1 MESLGK
7 RMKKEELG
15 KMEVIFTE
23 DSFVI
28 DEQMKDTEAYQL
40 YKSNKYQ
47 FLYELGF
54 LHDSPSLLPGMQFL
68 VELSSRFVHKL
79 SRKPELE
86 VARDETKV
94 QFETDEAD
102 ELIGRVP
109 YVIGAEFVDEVWIQ
123 HQIERLNAVF
133 ANEIRSHGG
142 SVRTY
147 LEKKAQNLKVAERIY
162 FHFVENPDD
171 KKYPFAFLVTYATRD
186 KQKRIRH
193 LPLKNALVEYGGRR
207 DLLLALLSCLNKVAI
222 EIPWIAACMDSGD
235 IYHPIRLTSKEMYE
249 MLQMVPVIEKCG
261 ITCRVPN
268 WWKKKYS
275 SISMTVRVGE
285 DEAPLFGFD
294 SLLSQ
299 KPELTINGMALTKE
313 DIERLLEE
321 EEGLSFLKG
330 QWVEVNHRKL
340 QELLEKVENYDGSV
354 SLKEALMRS
363 YGSDEDDDPD
373 LNVTITNGKW
383 LSSMLHQLRKPS
395 DMKDYPLPKDFSATL
410 RPYQKEGYNWLMALN
425 GFSFGACLADDMGL
439 GKTVQVIACLE
450 ELYEQNKDDHC
461 LLIVPASLIGN
472 WERELQKFA
481 PSLPFAILHGRS
493 AAVLEE
499 ELKHLQSFL
508 YITTYGM
515 AMRIGGLKD
524 ITWKCLVLDEA
535 QAIKNPRTK
544 QTRTIKAIPGHMR
557 IAMTGTP
564 IENDLSNLWSLF
576 DFLNKGLLGSS
587 VDFRGYEKKIEDDP
601 AYLARLKGAI
611 SPFILRR
618 LKTDKTIIKDLPDKL
633 EMTDLVNLSKR
644 QIVLYR
650 KEISDAE
657 QFLQEADG
665 MERRGYILK
674 LIGRLK
680 QICNHPSQLIKD
692 DVFVEGD
699 SGKFAMLKE
708 LCETIAEKRERVLVF
723 TQYREMCEPLAK
735 YLKTIFH
742 RDGYIIHGGIRPKDR
757 TKIVEEFND
766 PEHYVP
772 FVVLSLRAAGTGLNL
787 VSANHVIHF
796 DRWWNPAVENQA
808 SDRAY
813 RIGQTKKVF
822 VHKLVTEGTIEEKID
837 ALISGKQELSDKV
850 LSGGADKFIT
860 ELSNEELMNL
870 IRLEM

>member
-1 MESLGK
+1 
-7 RMKKEELG
+7 MKKEELR
-15 KMEVIFTE
+15 KMEVIFLEDTFVVDDAFE
-23 DSFVI
+23 DS
-28 DEQMKDTEAYQL
+28 EAYQL
-40 YKSNKYQ
+40 YKSDKYH

-54 LHDSPSLLPGMQFL
+54 LHDNPSLSPGMQFL
-68 VELSSRFVHKL
+68 VELSSRFIHKL
-79 SRKPELE
+79 SRMPELE
-86 VARDETKV
+86 VAREEIKV

-102 ELIGRVP
+102 ELVGRVP
-109 YVIGAEFVDEVWIQ
+109 YVIGAEFVDEEWVHLQ
-123 HQIERLNAVF
+123 TSRLNDVF
-133 ANEIRSHGG
+133 AKEIQSHEG

-147 LEKKAQNLKVAERIY
+147 LEKKTQNLKVAERIY

-186 KQKRIRH
+186 KQKRVRH

-207 DLLLALLSCLNKVAI
+207 DLLLALLSCLNKAAMEV
-222 EIPWIAACMDSGD
+222 PWIAACMDSGD
-235 IYHPIRLTSKEMYE
+235 IYHPIRLTAKEMYE
-249 MLQMVPVIEKCG
+249 MLLVVPVIEKCG
-261 ITCRVPN
+261 ISCRVPN
-268 WWKKKYS
+268 WWKKRYS

-299 KPELTINGMALTKE
+299 KPELTVNGMPLTRE
-313 DIERLLEE
+313 DIAKLLEE

-340 QELLEKVENYDGSV
+340 QELLEKVENYDGTV
-354 SLKEALMRS
+354 SLKEALTRS

-395 DMKDYPLPKDFSATL
+395 DMKDYPLPENFAANL
-410 RPYQKEGYNWLMALN
+410 RPYQKDGYNWLMALN
-425 GFSFGACLADDMGL
+425 SFNLGACLADDMGL
-439 GKTVQVIACLE
+439 GKTVQVIAYLE
-450 ELYEQNKDDHC
+450 ELYESNNNDHC

-472 WERELQKFA
+472 WERELEKFA
-481 PSLPFAILHGRS
+481 PSLPFVVLHGKG
-493 AAVLEE
+493 AVVLEN
-499 ELKHLQSFL
+499 ELKDLQPFL

-515 AMRIGGLKD
+515 AMRIDKLKE
-524 ITWKCLVLDEA
+524 ITWKCIVLDEA

-544 QTRTIKAIPGHMR
+544 QTRTIKAIPGNMR

-587 VDFRGYEKKIEDDP
+587 VDFKGYERKIEDDP
-601 AYLARLKGAI
+601 SYLSKLKGAI

-618 LKTDKTIIKDLPDKL
+618 LKTDKTIIKDLPDKM
-633 EMTDLVNLSKR
+633 EMTDLVALSKR
-644 QIVLYR
+644 QMVLYR
-650 KEISDAE
+650 KEIADAE
-657 QFLQEADG
+657 LFLETAGG
-665 MERRGYILK
+665 MERRGYILR

-680 QICNHPSQLIKD
+680 QICNHPSQLNKD
-692 DVFVEGD
+692 DTFAESD

-723 TQYREMCEPLAK
+723 TQYKEMCEPLAK

-742 RDGYIIHGGIRPKDR
+742 RDGYIIHGGIKPKDR
-757 TKIVEEFND
+757 TKIVEQFND

-860 ELSNEELMNL
+860 ELSNEELMKL